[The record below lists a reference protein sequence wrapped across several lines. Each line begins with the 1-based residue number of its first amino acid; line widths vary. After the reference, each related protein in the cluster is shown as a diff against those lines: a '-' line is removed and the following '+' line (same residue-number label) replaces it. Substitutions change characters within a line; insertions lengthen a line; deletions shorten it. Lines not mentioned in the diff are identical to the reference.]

1 MSPLY
6 LPHPETPHHP
16 LLHTPEMQKAAVSGL
31 IEEIVVQPTAALEPV
46 LKSKLISESF
56 HFTGKYPQNQL
67 ISPLK

>member
-1 MSPLY
+1 MGFDVSHCTFHSLVDI
-6 LPHPETPHHP
+6 
-16 LLHTPEMQKAAVSGL
+16 VSGG
-31 IEEIVVQPTAALEPV
+31 LEPV

>member
-1 MSPLY
+1 MEP
-6 LPHPETPHHP
+6 
-16 LLHTPEMQKAAVSGL
+16 
-31 IEEIVVQPTAALEPV
+31 IEPV

>member
-1 MSPLY
+1 MAEHPKVFISYSHDSPE
-6 LPHPETPHHP
+6 H
-16 LLHTPEMQKAAVSGL
+16 KRWV
-31 IEEIVVQPTAALEPV
+31 LEPV

>member
-1 MSPLY
+1 MSD
-6 LPHPETPHHP
+6 E
-16 LLHTPEMQKAAVSGL
+16 
-31 IEEIVVQPTAALEPV
+31 VVIRFARVDDLEPV